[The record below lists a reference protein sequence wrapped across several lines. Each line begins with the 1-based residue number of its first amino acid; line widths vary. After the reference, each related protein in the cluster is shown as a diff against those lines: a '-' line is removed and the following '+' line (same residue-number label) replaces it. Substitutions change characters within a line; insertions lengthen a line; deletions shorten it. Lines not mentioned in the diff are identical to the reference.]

1 MIPKVIHYCWF
12 GKGELPTLAK
22 KCIASW
28 KHYMPTYEIKEWNE
42 NNFDVNMIRYTKEA
56 YKNKKYA
63 FVSDF
68 ARFYILREYGGVY
81 LDVDVEIIKPLDDL
95 LDNNEAILGCER
107 IGQVNPGLICASVSN
122 TEFLIDM
129 VEIYKKLQF
138 INDNGSL
145 NLTTIVEYTS
155 D

>member
-12 GKGELPTLAK
+12 GKGELLTLAK

-107 IGQVNPGLICASVSN
+107 IGQVN
-122 TEFLIDM
+122 
-129 VEIYKKLQF
+129 
-138 INDNGSL
+138 
-145 NLTTIVEYTS
+145 
-155 D
+155 